1 MKYEDSCYIAASAKH
16 INKTHPAV
24 VHFSSKICLT
34 FYNELYFLY
43 NQELF
48 PHSMSFKKEMISSLM
63 SNSDTHNKIYYQATK
78 KYTIKQQKIKSKR
91 WIRISVTFPTLYRPT
106 KLSLKN
112 AANTKATSFNCATH
126 RNKKTQEVEKAYINC
141 KEKFIPVKRIEIK
154 KTTTTVFRLDLQ
166 KWYLRKCR
174 NLSSNNFDHITVIE
188 SIPSSI
194 QSNCK

>member
-1 MKYEDSCYIAASAKH
+1 
-16 INKTHPAV
+16 
-24 VHFSSKICLT
+24 
-34 FYNELYFLY
+34 
-43 NQELF
+43 
-48 PHSMSFKKEMISSLM
+48 M
-63 SNSDTHNKIYYQATK
+63 SNSAIHNKIYYQATK
-78 KYTIKQQKIKSKR
+78 TYTIKQQKIKSKR
-91 WIRISVTFPTLYRPT
+91 WIRISVTFHTSYPPT

-166 KWYLRKCR
+166 KWYLKKCR
-174 NLSSNNFDHITVIE
+174 NLSSNNFDQITVIE
-188 SIPSSI
+188 NNPSSI